1 MKTRVCARS
10 VCVQEVTVRTRVVS
24 AIILFY
30 MQKDYDCG
38 VGGDCLRAAEASYYA
53 GIERARLTG
62 TSHAATKRAMNVR
75 RSFSLP

>member
-1 MKTRVCARS
+1 
-10 VCVQEVTVRTRVVS
+10 
-24 AIILFY
+24 
-30 MQKDYDCG
+30 
-38 VGGDCLRAAEASYYA
+38 LRAAEASYYA